1 MTNKWITVKPN
12 GQNNTGRPAL
22 IGEGGVIKGGMG
34 GKFNGEKISEV
45 RKDFTGAK
53 TPKPAN
59 NSKEKAEARIKEI
72 DGALNSKNKPKLL
85 ERAKLRKEKEELM
98 KELGIENKSNN
109 PTTENK
115 PKVSKEDQLKEK
127 ADKDAQYVISLYDKH
142 YKDEPISTI
151 EKDIEKAEK
160 KIQKQIALS
169 EGEMSYSGNRSTRKA
184 VASQSVI
191 TFSNSKRDLET
202 YLKYRKSK
210 LAEDNISHATDM
222 AMDFQSLTTVRHT
235 DKNGHLIVDR
245 TCITKAA
252 INPYL
257 GKEIPNWQAL
267 GLDSNKVYMLLRCPA
282 ELQRALPTFQGLQL
296 LERHT
301 PVSSEEPEKDSTV
314 GSIGTVVEMDGDNV
328 YSSLRVYD
336 QNAIDLIESEKLN
349 QLSAGYAY
357 TADMTSGEWNGE
369 HYDGVMRNIHGN
381 HVALVE
387 RGRIGEDAII
397 ADEMPNEIEEF
408 LMSKKIALKKGSL
421 SKLQEQLGM
430 DSAEELK
437 KTIIAVVGQ
446 LAHDEDKEEKEAE
459 DEDDEKKSDAED
471 EEVIEVAE
479 DEDDDKKSDAEDE
492 DDKDDKK
499 EQAMDAAMIESNAV
513 AKMKGIFSA
522 LKDVE
527 PLVGELAMD
536 GFDSEHDVYVYAV
549 KHKGENTA
557 GVNTAGLKLAVKHL
571 KAGSQSKQIA
581 QDSAYASASTG
592 LKSITGHIRKG

>member
-1 MTNKWITVKPN
+1 M
-12 GQNNTGRPAL
+12 
-22 IGEGGVIKGGMG
+22 
-34 GKFNGEKISEV
+34 
-45 RKDFTGAK
+45 
-53 TPKPAN
+53 PK
-59 NSKEKAEARIKEI
+59 
-72 DGALNSKNKPKLL
+72 
-85 ERAKLRKEKEELM
+85 
-98 KELGIENKSNN
+98 
-109 PTTENK
+109 
-115 PKVSKEDQLKEK
+115 
-127 ADKDAQYVISLYDKH
+127 Y
-142 YKDEPISTI
+142 
-151 EKDIEKAEK
+151 
-160 KIQKQIALS
+160 
-169 EGEMSYSGNRSTRKA
+169 
-184 VASQSVI
+184 
-191 TFSNSKRDLET
+191 
-202 YLKYRKSK
+202 
-210 LAEDNISHATDM
+210 
-222 AMDFQSLTTVRHT
+222 AMDFQSLTTVRHI
-235 DKNGHLIVDR
+235 DNNGHLIVDR

-267 GLDSNKVYMLLRCPA
+267 GLDSNKVYMLLRCPT

-357 TADMTSGEWNGE
+357 TADMTGGEWNGE

-499 EQAMDAAMIESNAV
+499 QAMDAAMIESNAV

-536 GFDSEHDVYVYAV
+536 GFDSEHDVYAYAV
-549 KHKGENTA
+549 KQKGENTA

>member
-1 MTNKWITVKPN
+1 M
-12 GQNNTGRPAL
+12 
-22 IGEGGVIKGGMG
+22 
-34 GKFNGEKISEV
+34 
-45 RKDFTGAK
+45 
-53 TPKPAN
+53 PK
-59 NSKEKAEARIKEI
+59 
-72 DGALNSKNKPKLL
+72 
-85 ERAKLRKEKEELM
+85 
-98 KELGIENKSNN
+98 
-109 PTTENK
+109 
-115 PKVSKEDQLKEK
+115 
-127 ADKDAQYVISLYDKH
+127 Y
-142 YKDEPISTI
+142 
-151 EKDIEKAEK
+151 
-160 KIQKQIALS
+160 
-169 EGEMSYSGNRSTRKA
+169 
-184 VASQSVI
+184 
-191 TFSNSKRDLET
+191 
-202 YLKYRKSK
+202 
-210 LAEDNISHATDM
+210 
-222 AMDFQSLTTVRHT
+222 AMDFQALTTVRHK
-235 DKNGHLIVDR
+235 DNNNHLIVDR

-267 GLDSNKVYMLLRCPA
+267 GLEAEKVYMLLRCPV

-357 TADMTSGEWNGE
+357 TADMTGGEWNGE
-369 HYDGVMRNIHGN
+369 RYDGVMRNIHGN

-581 QDSAYASASTG
+581 QDSAYATASTG

>member
-1 MTNKWITVKPN
+1 
-12 GQNNTGRPAL
+12 
-22 IGEGGVIKGGMG
+22 MG
-34 GKFNGEKISEV
+34 LFYCLLFAII
-45 RKDFTGAK
+45 DFIYKAFTM
-53 TPKPAN
+53 PK
-59 NSKEKAEARIKEI
+59 
-72 DGALNSKNKPKLL
+72 
-85 ERAKLRKEKEELM
+85 
-98 KELGIENKSNN
+98 
-109 PTTENK
+109 
-115 PKVSKEDQLKEK
+115 
-127 ADKDAQYVISLYDKH
+127 Y
-142 YKDEPISTI
+142 
-151 EKDIEKAEK
+151 
-160 KIQKQIALS
+160 
-169 EGEMSYSGNRSTRKA
+169 
-184 VASQSVI
+184 
-191 TFSNSKRDLET
+191 
-202 YLKYRKSK
+202 
-210 LAEDNISHATDM
+210 
-222 AMDFQSLTTVRHT
+222 AMDFQSLTTARHK
-235 DKNGHLIVDR
+235 DNNGHLIVDR

-252 INPYL
+252 INPYR

-267 GLDSNKVYMLLRCPA
+267 GLDPNKVYMLLRCPT

-499 EQAMDAAMIESNAV
+499 QAMDAAMIESNAV

-536 GFDSEHDVYVYAV
+536 GFDSEHDVYAYAV
-549 KHKGENTA
+549 KQKGENTA

>member
-1 MTNKWITVKPN
+1 M
-12 GQNNTGRPAL
+12 
-22 IGEGGVIKGGMG
+22 
-34 GKFNGEKISEV
+34 
-45 RKDFTGAK
+45 
-53 TPKPAN
+53 PK
-59 NSKEKAEARIKEI
+59 
-72 DGALNSKNKPKLL
+72 
-85 ERAKLRKEKEELM
+85 
-98 KELGIENKSNN
+98 
-109 PTTENK
+109 
-115 PKVSKEDQLKEK
+115 
-127 ADKDAQYVISLYDKH
+127 Y
-142 YKDEPISTI
+142 
-151 EKDIEKAEK
+151 
-160 KIQKQIALS
+160 
-169 EGEMSYSGNRSTRKA
+169 
-184 VASQSVI
+184 
-191 TFSNSKRDLET
+191 
-202 YLKYRKSK
+202 
-210 LAEDNISHATDM
+210 
-222 AMDFQSLTTVRHT
+222 AMDFQSLTTVRHI
-235 DKNGHLIVDR
+235 DNNGHLIVDR

-252 INPYL
+252 INPYR
-257 GKEIPNWQAL
+257 GQEIPNWQAL
-267 GLDSNKVYMLLRCPA
+267 GLDPNKVYMLLRCPT

-336 QNAIDLIESEKLN
+336 QNAINLIESEKLN

-357 TADMTSGEWNGE
+357 TADMTGGEWNGE

-387 RGRIGEDAII
+387 RGRIGKDAII

-492 DDKDDKK
+492 DDKK
-499 EQAMDAAMIESNAV
+499 QAMDAAMIESNAV

-536 GFDSEHDVYVYAV
+536 GFDSEHDVYAYAV
-549 KHKGENTA
+549 KQKGENTA

>member
-1 MTNKWITVKPN
+1 M
-12 GQNNTGRPAL
+12 
-22 IGEGGVIKGGMG
+22 
-34 GKFNGEKISEV
+34 
-45 RKDFTGAK
+45 
-53 TPKPAN
+53 PK
-59 NSKEKAEARIKEI
+59 
-72 DGALNSKNKPKLL
+72 
-85 ERAKLRKEKEELM
+85 
-98 KELGIENKSNN
+98 
-109 PTTENK
+109 
-115 PKVSKEDQLKEK
+115 
-127 ADKDAQYVISLYDKH
+127 Y
-142 YKDEPISTI
+142 
-151 EKDIEKAEK
+151 
-160 KIQKQIALS
+160 
-169 EGEMSYSGNRSTRKA
+169 
-184 VASQSVI
+184 
-191 TFSNSKRDLET
+191 
-202 YLKYRKSK
+202 
-210 LAEDNISHATDM
+210 
-222 AMDFQSLTTVRHT
+222 AMDFQSLTTVRRI
-235 DKNGHLIVDR
+235 DNNGHLIVDR

-267 GLDSNKVYMLLRCPA
+267 GLDPNKVYMLLRCPT

-301 PVSSEEPEKDSTV
+301 PVSSEEPKKDSTV

-357 TADMTSGEWNGE
+357 TADMTGGEWNGE

-459 DEDDEKKSDAED
+459 DEDDKKTDAED

-479 DEDDDKKSDAEDE
+479 DEEDDKKSDAEDE

-536 GFDSEHDVYVYAV
+536 GFDSEHDVYAYAV
-549 KHKGENTA
+549 KQKGENTA

>member
-1 MTNKWITVKPN
+1 M
-12 GQNNTGRPAL
+12 
-22 IGEGGVIKGGMG
+22 
-34 GKFNGEKISEV
+34 
-45 RKDFTGAK
+45 
-53 TPKPAN
+53 
-59 NSKEKAEARIKEI
+59 
-72 DGALNSKNKPKLL
+72 
-85 ERAKLRKEKEELM
+85 
-98 KELGIENKSNN
+98 
-109 PTTENK
+109 
-115 PKVSKEDQLKEK
+115 
-127 ADKDAQYVISLYDKH
+127 
-142 YKDEPISTI
+142 
-151 EKDIEKAEK
+151 
-160 KIQKQIALS
+160 
-169 EGEMSYSGNRSTRKA
+169 
-184 VASQSVI
+184 
-191 TFSNSKRDLET
+191 
-202 YLKYRKSK
+202 
-210 LAEDNISHATDM
+210 AEDNISHATDM
-222 AMDFQSLTTVRHT
+222 AMDFQSLTTVRHI
-235 DKNGHLIVDR
+235 DNNGHLIVDR

-267 GLDSNKVYMLLRCPA
+267 GLDPNKVYMLLRCPT

-301 PVSSEEPEKDSTV
+301 PVSAEEPEKDSTV

-357 TADMTSGEWNGE
+357 TADMTGGEWNGE

-387 RGRIGEDAII
+387 RGRIGKDAII

-499 EQAMDAAMIESNAV
+499 QAMDAAMIESNAV

-536 GFDSEHDVYVYAV
+536 GFDSEHDVYAYAV
-549 KHKGENTA
+549 KQKGENTA

>member
-1 MTNKWITVKPN
+1 M
-12 GQNNTGRPAL
+12 
-22 IGEGGVIKGGMG
+22 
-34 GKFNGEKISEV
+34 
-45 RKDFTGAK
+45 
-53 TPKPAN
+53 PK
-59 NSKEKAEARIKEI
+59 
-72 DGALNSKNKPKLL
+72 
-85 ERAKLRKEKEELM
+85 
-98 KELGIENKSNN
+98 
-109 PTTENK
+109 
-115 PKVSKEDQLKEK
+115 
-127 ADKDAQYVISLYDKH
+127 Y
-142 YKDEPISTI
+142 
-151 EKDIEKAEK
+151 
-160 KIQKQIALS
+160 
-169 EGEMSYSGNRSTRKA
+169 
-184 VASQSVI
+184 
-191 TFSNSKRDLET
+191 
-202 YLKYRKSK
+202 
-210 LAEDNISHATDM
+210 
-222 AMDFQSLTTVRHT
+222 AMDFQSLTTVRHI
-235 DKNGHLIVDR
+235 DNNGHLIVDR

-267 GLDSNKVYMLLRCPA
+267 GLDQNKVYMLLRCPT

-301 PVSSEEPEKDSTV
+301 QVSSEEPKKDSTV

-357 TADMTSGEWNGE
+357 TADMTGGEWNGE

-387 RGRIGEDAII
+387 RGRIGKDAII

-492 DDKDDKK
+492 DDKDDKDDK
-499 EQAMDAAMIESNAV
+499 KQAMDAAMIESNAV

-536 GFDSEHDVYVYAV
+536 GFDSEHDVYAYAV
-549 KHKGENTA
+549 KQKGENTA

>member
-1 MTNKWITVKPN
+1 M
-12 GQNNTGRPAL
+12 
-22 IGEGGVIKGGMG
+22 
-34 GKFNGEKISEV
+34 
-45 RKDFTGAK
+45 
-53 TPKPAN
+53 PK
-59 NSKEKAEARIKEI
+59 
-72 DGALNSKNKPKLL
+72 
-85 ERAKLRKEKEELM
+85 
-98 KELGIENKSNN
+98 
-109 PTTENK
+109 
-115 PKVSKEDQLKEK
+115 
-127 ADKDAQYVISLYDKH
+127 Y
-142 YKDEPISTI
+142 
-151 EKDIEKAEK
+151 
-160 KIQKQIALS
+160 
-169 EGEMSYSGNRSTRKA
+169 
-184 VASQSVI
+184 
-191 TFSNSKRDLET
+191 
-202 YLKYRKSK
+202 
-210 LAEDNISHATDM
+210 
-222 AMDFQSLTTVRHT
+222 AMDFQSLTTVRHI
-235 DKNGHLIVDR
+235 DNNGHLIVDR

-267 GLDSNKVYMLLRCPA
+267 GLDPNKVYMLLRCPT

-301 PVSSEEPEKDSTV
+301 AVSSEEPEKDSTV

-408 LMSKKIALKKGSL
+408 LMSKKIALKKGGIAEVEKKAKAL
-421 SKLQEQLGM
+421 LGLDALPAELTSKL
-430 DSAEELK
+430 
-437 KTIIAVVGQ
+437 IIAVAGQ

-499 EQAMDAAMIESNAV
+499 QAMDAAMIESNAV

-536 GFDSEHDVYVYAV
+536 GFDSEHDVYAYAV
-549 KHKGENTA
+549 KQKGENTA

>member
-1 MTNKWITVKPN
+1 
-12 GQNNTGRPAL
+12 
-22 IGEGGVIKGGMG
+22 MG
-34 GKFNGEKISEV
+34 LFYCLPFAII
-45 RKDFTGAK
+45 DFIYKAFTM
-53 TPKPAN
+53 PK
-59 NSKEKAEARIKEI
+59 
-72 DGALNSKNKPKLL
+72 
-85 ERAKLRKEKEELM
+85 
-98 KELGIENKSNN
+98 
-109 PTTENK
+109 
-115 PKVSKEDQLKEK
+115 
-127 ADKDAQYVISLYDKH
+127 Y
-142 YKDEPISTI
+142 
-151 EKDIEKAEK
+151 
-160 KIQKQIALS
+160 
-169 EGEMSYSGNRSTRKA
+169 
-184 VASQSVI
+184 
-191 TFSNSKRDLET
+191 
-202 YLKYRKSK
+202 
-210 LAEDNISHATDM
+210 
-222 AMDFQSLTTVRHT
+222 AMDFQTLTTTRHK
-235 DKNGHLIVDR
+235 DNNGHLIVDR

-252 INPYL
+252 INPYR
-257 GKEIPNWQAL
+257 GQEIPNWQAL
-267 GLDSNKVYMLLRCPA
+267 GLDPNKVYMLLRCPT

-357 TADMTSGEWNGE
+357 TADMTGGEWNGE

-387 RGRIGEDAII
+387 RGRIGKDAII

-459 DEDDEKKSDAED
+459 DEDDEKKTDAED

-499 EQAMDAAMIESNAV
+499 QAMDAAMIESNAV

-536 GFDSEHDVYVYAV
+536 GFDSEHDVYAYAV
-549 KHKGENTA
+549 KQKGENTA

-592 LKSITGHIRKG
+592 LKSITSHIRKG

>member
-1 MTNKWITVKPN
+1 M
-12 GQNNTGRPAL
+12 
-22 IGEGGVIKGGMG
+22 
-34 GKFNGEKISEV
+34 
-45 RKDFTGAK
+45 
-53 TPKPAN
+53 PK
-59 NSKEKAEARIKEI
+59 
-72 DGALNSKNKPKLL
+72 
-85 ERAKLRKEKEELM
+85 
-98 KELGIENKSNN
+98 
-109 PTTENK
+109 
-115 PKVSKEDQLKEK
+115 
-127 ADKDAQYVISLYDKH
+127 Y
-142 YKDEPISTI
+142 
-151 EKDIEKAEK
+151 
-160 KIQKQIALS
+160 
-169 EGEMSYSGNRSTRKA
+169 
-184 VASQSVI
+184 
-191 TFSNSKRDLET
+191 
-202 YLKYRKSK
+202 
-210 LAEDNISHATDM
+210 
-222 AMDFQSLTTVRHT
+222 AMDFQSLTTTRHK
-235 DKNGHLIVDR
+235 DNNGHLIVDR

-252 INPYL
+252 INPYR
-257 GKEIPNWQAL
+257 GQEIPNWQAL
-267 GLDSNKVYMLLRCPA
+267 GLDPNKVYMLLRCPT

-357 TADMTSGEWNGE
+357 TADMTGGEWNGE

-387 RGRIGEDAII
+387 RGRIGKDAII

-492 DDKDDKK
+492 DDKK
-499 EQAMDAAMIESNAV
+499 QAMDAAMIESNAV

-536 GFDSEHDVYVYAV
+536 GFDSEHDVYAYAV
-549 KHKGENTA
+549 KQKGENTA

>member
-1 MTNKWITVKPN
+1 M
-12 GQNNTGRPAL
+12 
-22 IGEGGVIKGGMG
+22 
-34 GKFNGEKISEV
+34 
-45 RKDFTGAK
+45 
-53 TPKPAN
+53 PK
-59 NSKEKAEARIKEI
+59 
-72 DGALNSKNKPKLL
+72 
-85 ERAKLRKEKEELM
+85 
-98 KELGIENKSNN
+98 
-109 PTTENK
+109 
-115 PKVSKEDQLKEK
+115 
-127 ADKDAQYVISLYDKH
+127 Y
-142 YKDEPISTI
+142 
-151 EKDIEKAEK
+151 
-160 KIQKQIALS
+160 
-169 EGEMSYSGNRSTRKA
+169 
-184 VASQSVI
+184 
-191 TFSNSKRDLET
+191 
-202 YLKYRKSK
+202 
-210 LAEDNISHATDM
+210 
-222 AMDFQSLTTVRHT
+222 AMDFQSLTTVRHI
-235 DKNGHLIVDR
+235 DNNGHLIVDR

-267 GLDSNKVYMLLRCPA
+267 GLDPNKVYMLLRCPT

-301 PVSSEEPEKDSTV
+301 PVSSEEPKKDSTV

-357 TADMTSGEWNGE
+357 TADMTGGEWNGE

-397 ADEMPNEIEEF
+397 ADEMPNEIKEF

-446 LAHDEDKEEKEAE
+446 LAHDEDKEDDKKAE
-459 DEDDEKKSDAED
+459 GEDDEKKSDAED

-492 DDKDDKK
+492 AKKDDKDDDEAKKDDKK

-513 AKMKGIFSA
+513 AKVTA
-522 LKDVE
+522 LFEAREKVK
-527 PLVGELAMD
+527 PIVG
-536 GFDSEHDVYVYAV
+536 
-549 KHKGENTA
+549 
-557 GVNTAGLKLAVKHL
+557 
-571 KAGSQSKQIA
+571 QIA
-581 QDSAYASASTG
+581 CDSAEEVYKTALDKSGVSTKGVHPSAYGAMVDLVLQGKQNTPNIAEDAAYASASTG

>member
-1 MTNKWITVKPN
+1 MTDKWITVKPN
-12 GQNNTGRPAL
+12 GQSNTGRPAL

-72 DGALNSKNKPKLL
+72 DNALNSENKPKLL
-85 ERAKLRKEKEELM
+85 ERARLRKEKEELM
-98 KELGIENKSNN
+98 KELGVENKSNN

-115 PKVSKEDQLKEK
+115 PKASKEDQLKEK
-127 ADKDAQYVISLYDKH
+127 AEKDAQYVISLYDKH
-142 YKDEPISTI
+142 YKDEPISAI

-184 VASQSVI
+184 VASQAVI

-210 LAEDNISHATDM
+210 LSEDNISHATDM
-222 AMDFQSLTTVRHT
+222 AMDFQSLTTARHK
-235 DKNGHLIVDR
+235 DSNGHLIVDR

-252 INPYL
+252 INPYR
-257 GKEIPNWQAL
+257 GQEIPNWQAL
-267 GLDSNKVYMLLRCPA
+267 GLDPNKVYMLLRCPT

-357 TADMTSGEWNGE
+357 TADMTGGEWNGE

-446 LAHDEDKEEKEAE
+446 LAHDEDVEEKEAE
-459 DEDDEKKSDAED
+459 DEDDEKKTDAED

-479 DEDDDKKSDAEDE
+479 DEEDDKKSDAEDE

-499 EQAMDAAMIESNAV
+499 QAMDAAMIESNAV

-536 GFDSEHDVYVYAV
+536 GFDSEHDVYAYAV
-549 KHKGENTA
+549 KQKGENTA

-571 KAGSQSKQIA
+571 KTGSQSKQIA

>member
-1 MTNKWITVKPN
+1 MP
-12 GQNNTGRPAL
+12 L
-22 IGEGGVIKGGMG
+22 EKG
-34 GKFNGEKISEV
+34 
-45 RKDFTGAK
+45 
-53 TPKPAN
+53 
-59 NSKEKAEARIKEI
+59 
-72 DGALNSKNKPKLL
+72 
-85 ERAKLRKEKEELM
+85 
-98 KELGIENKSNN
+98 KS
-109 PTTENK
+109 
-115 PKVSKEDQLKEK
+115 Q
-127 ADKDAQYVISLYDKH
+127 
-142 YKDEPISTI
+142 
-151 EKDIEKAEK
+151 
-160 KIQKQIALS
+160 
-169 EGEMSYSGNRSTRKA
+169 G
-184 VASQSVI
+184 
-191 TFSNSKRDLET
+191 
-202 YLKYRKSK
+202 
-210 LAEDNISHATDM
+210 M
-222 AMDFQSLTTVRHT
+222 AMDFQSLTTARHI
-235 DKNGHLIVDR
+235 DNNGHLIVDR

-252 INPYL
+252 INPYR
-257 GKEIPNWQAL
+257 GQEIPNWQAL
-267 GLDSNKVYMLLRCPA
+267 GLDPNKVYMLLRCPT

-357 TADMTSGEWNGE
+357 TADMTGGEWNGE

-387 RGRIGEDAII
+387 RGRIGKDAII

-499 EQAMDAAMIESNAV
+499 QAMDAAMIESNAV

-536 GFDSEHDVYVYAV
+536 GFDSEHDVYAYAV
-549 KHKGENTA
+549 KQKGENTA

>member
-1 MTNKWITVKPN
+1 
-12 GQNNTGRPAL
+12 
-22 IGEGGVIKGGMG
+22 MG
-34 GKFNGEKISEV
+34 LFYCLLFAII
-45 RKDFTGAK
+45 DFIYKAFTM
-53 TPKPAN
+53 PK
-59 NSKEKAEARIKEI
+59 
-72 DGALNSKNKPKLL
+72 
-85 ERAKLRKEKEELM
+85 
-98 KELGIENKSNN
+98 
-109 PTTENK
+109 
-115 PKVSKEDQLKEK
+115 
-127 ADKDAQYVISLYDKH
+127 Y
-142 YKDEPISTI
+142 
-151 EKDIEKAEK
+151 
-160 KIQKQIALS
+160 
-169 EGEMSYSGNRSTRKA
+169 
-184 VASQSVI
+184 
-191 TFSNSKRDLET
+191 
-202 YLKYRKSK
+202 
-210 LAEDNISHATDM
+210 
-222 AMDFQSLTTVRHT
+222 AMDFQSLTTTRHK
-235 DKNGHLIVDR
+235 DNNGHLIVDR

-252 INPYL
+252 INPYR
-257 GKEIPNWQAL
+257 GQEIPNWQAL
-267 GLDSNKVYMLLRCPA
+267 GLDPNKVYMLLRCPT

-357 TADMTSGEWNGE
+357 TADMTGGEWNGE

-387 RGRIGEDAII
+387 RGRIGKDAII

-479 DEDDDKKSDAEDE
+479 DEDEDDDKKSDAEDE

-499 EQAMDAAMIESNAV
+499 QAMDAAMIESNAV
-513 AKMKGIFSA
+513 AKVTALFEAREKVKPIVGQIACDSAEEVYKTALAKSGVSTKGVHPSA
-522 LKDVE
+522 YGAMVD
-527 PLVGELAMD
+527 LVLQG
-536 GFDSEHDVYVYAV
+536 
-549 KHKGENTA
+549 KQNTP
-557 GVNTAGLKLAVKHL
+557 N
-571 KAGSQSKQIA
+571 IA

>member
-1 MTNKWITVKPN
+1 MP
-12 GQNNTGRPAL
+12 R
-22 IGEGGVIKGGMG
+22 
-34 GKFNGEKISEV
+34 
-45 RKDFTGAK
+45 
-53 TPKPAN
+53 
-59 NSKEKAEARIKEI
+59 
-72 DGALNSKNKPKLL
+72 
-85 ERAKLRKEKEELM
+85 
-98 KELGIENKSNN
+98 
-109 PTTENK
+109 
-115 PKVSKEDQLKEK
+115 
-127 ADKDAQYVISLYDKH
+127 Y
-142 YKDEPISTI
+142 
-151 EKDIEKAEK
+151 
-160 KIQKQIALS
+160 
-169 EGEMSYSGNRSTRKA
+169 
-184 VASQSVI
+184 
-191 TFSNSKRDLET
+191 
-202 YLKYRKSK
+202 
-210 LAEDNISHATDM
+210 
-222 AMDFQSLTTVRHT
+222 AMDFQSLTTVRHI
-235 DKNGHLIVDR
+235 DNNGHLIVDR

-267 GLDSNKVYMLLRCPA
+267 GLDPNKVYMLLRCPT

-357 TADMTSGEWNGE
+357 TADMTGGEWNGE

-387 RGRIGEDAII
+387 RGRIGKDAII

-499 EQAMDAAMIESNAV
+499 QAMDAAMIESNAV

-536 GFDSEHDVYVYAV
+536 GFDSEHDVYAYAV
-549 KHKGENTA
+549 KQKGENTA

>member
-1 MTNKWITVKPN
+1 M
-12 GQNNTGRPAL
+12 
-22 IGEGGVIKGGMG
+22 
-34 GKFNGEKISEV
+34 
-45 RKDFTGAK
+45 
-53 TPKPAN
+53 PK
-59 NSKEKAEARIKEI
+59 
-72 DGALNSKNKPKLL
+72 
-85 ERAKLRKEKEELM
+85 
-98 KELGIENKSNN
+98 
-109 PTTENK
+109 
-115 PKVSKEDQLKEK
+115 
-127 ADKDAQYVISLYDKH
+127 Y
-142 YKDEPISTI
+142 
-151 EKDIEKAEK
+151 
-160 KIQKQIALS
+160 
-169 EGEMSYSGNRSTRKA
+169 
-184 VASQSVI
+184 
-191 TFSNSKRDLET
+191 
-202 YLKYRKSK
+202 
-210 LAEDNISHATDM
+210 
-222 AMDFQSLTTVRHT
+222 AMDFQSLTTTRHK
-235 DKNGHLIVDR
+235 DGNGHLIVDR

-252 INPYL
+252 INPYR
-257 GKEIPNWQAL
+257 GQEIPNWQAL
-267 GLDSNKVYMLLRCPA
+267 GLDPNKVYMLLRCPT

-387 RGRIGEDAII
+387 RGRIGKDAII

-479 DEDDDKKSDAEDE
+479 DEEDDKKSDAEDE

-499 EQAMDAAMIESNAV
+499 QAMDAAMIESNAV

-536 GFDSEHDVYVYAV
+536 GFDSEHDVYAYAV
-549 KHKGENTA
+549 KQKGENTA

>member
-1 MTNKWITVKPN
+1 
-12 GQNNTGRPAL
+12 
-22 IGEGGVIKGGMG
+22 
-34 GKFNGEKISEV
+34 
-45 RKDFTGAK
+45 
-53 TPKPAN
+53 
-59 NSKEKAEARIKEI
+59 
-72 DGALNSKNKPKLL
+72 
-85 ERAKLRKEKEELM
+85 
-98 KELGIENKSNN
+98 
-109 PTTENK
+109 
-115 PKVSKEDQLKEK
+115 
-127 ADKDAQYVISLYDKH
+127 
-142 YKDEPISTI
+142 
-151 EKDIEKAEK
+151 
-160 KIQKQIALS
+160 
-169 EGEMSYSGNRSTRKA
+169 
-184 VASQSVI
+184 
-191 TFSNSKRDLET
+191 
-202 YLKYRKSK
+202 
-210 LAEDNISHATDM
+210 
-222 AMDFQSLTTVRHT
+222 MDFQSLTTVRHI
-235 DKNGHLIVDR
+235 DNNGHLIVDR

-267 GLDSNKVYMLLRCPA
+267 GLDQNKVYMLLRCPV

-301 PVSSEEPEKDSTV
+301 LVSSEEPKKDSTV

-499 EQAMDAAMIESNAV
+499 QAMDAAMIESNAV

-536 GFDSEHDVYVYAV
+536 GFDSEHDVYAYAV
-549 KHKGENTA
+549 KQKGENTA

>member
-1 MTNKWITVKPN
+1 M
-12 GQNNTGRPAL
+12 
-22 IGEGGVIKGGMG
+22 
-34 GKFNGEKISEV
+34 
-45 RKDFTGAK
+45 
-53 TPKPAN
+53 PK
-59 NSKEKAEARIKEI
+59 
-72 DGALNSKNKPKLL
+72 
-85 ERAKLRKEKEELM
+85 
-98 KELGIENKSNN
+98 
-109 PTTENK
+109 
-115 PKVSKEDQLKEK
+115 
-127 ADKDAQYVISLYDKH
+127 Y
-142 YKDEPISTI
+142 
-151 EKDIEKAEK
+151 
-160 KIQKQIALS
+160 
-169 EGEMSYSGNRSTRKA
+169 
-184 VASQSVI
+184 
-191 TFSNSKRDLET
+191 
-202 YLKYRKSK
+202 
-210 LAEDNISHATDM
+210 
-222 AMDFQSLTTVRHT
+222 AMDFQSLTTVRRI
-235 DKNGHLIVDR
+235 DNNGHLIVDR

-267 GLDSNKVYMLLRCPA
+267 GLDPNKVYMLLRCPT

-357 TADMTSGEWNGE
+357 TADMTGGEWNGE

-536 GFDSEHDVYVYAV
+536 GFDSEHDVYAYAV
-549 KHKGENTA
+549 KQKGENTA

>member
-1 MTNKWITVKPN
+1 MP
-12 GQNNTGRPAL
+12 L
-22 IGEGGVIKGGMG
+22 EKG
-34 GKFNGEKISEV
+34 
-45 RKDFTGAK
+45 
-53 TPKPAN
+53 
-59 NSKEKAEARIKEI
+59 
-72 DGALNSKNKPKLL
+72 
-85 ERAKLRKEKEELM
+85 
-98 KELGIENKSNN
+98 KS
-109 PTTENK
+109 
-115 PKVSKEDQLKEK
+115 Q
-127 ADKDAQYVISLYDKH
+127 
-142 YKDEPISTI
+142 
-151 EKDIEKAEK
+151 
-160 KIQKQIALS
+160 
-169 EGEMSYSGNRSTRKA
+169 G
-184 VASQSVI
+184 
-191 TFSNSKRDLET
+191 
-202 YLKYRKSK
+202 
-210 LAEDNISHATDM
+210 M
-222 AMDFQSLTTVRHT
+222 AMDFQPLTTTRHK
-235 DKNGHLIVDR
+235 DNNGHLIVDR

-267 GLDSNKVYMLLRCPA
+267 GLDSNKVYMLLRCPT

-301 PVSSEEPEKDSTV
+301 PVSSEEPEKESTV

-357 TADMTSGEWNGE
+357 TADMTGGEWNGE

-387 RGRIGEDAII
+387 RGRIGKDAII

-430 DSAEELK
+430 DSTEELK

-446 LAHDEDKEEKEAE
+446 LAHDEDKEEKKAE
-459 DEDDEKKSDAED
+459 DEDDEKNTDAED

-479 DEDDDKKSDAEDE
+479 DEEDNKKSDAEDEEDNKKSDAEDE

-499 EQAMDAAMIESNAV
+499 QAMDAAMIESNAV

-549 KHKGENTA
+549 KQKGESVQ

-571 KAGSQSKQIA
+571 KAGTQSKQIA
-581 QDSAYASASTG
+581 QDSAYATASTG

>member
-1 MTNKWITVKPN
+1 M
-12 GQNNTGRPAL
+12 
-22 IGEGGVIKGGMG
+22 
-34 GKFNGEKISEV
+34 
-45 RKDFTGAK
+45 
-53 TPKPAN
+53 PK
-59 NSKEKAEARIKEI
+59 
-72 DGALNSKNKPKLL
+72 
-85 ERAKLRKEKEELM
+85 
-98 KELGIENKSNN
+98 
-109 PTTENK
+109 
-115 PKVSKEDQLKEK
+115 
-127 ADKDAQYVISLYDKH
+127 Y
-142 YKDEPISTI
+142 
-151 EKDIEKAEK
+151 
-160 KIQKQIALS
+160 
-169 EGEMSYSGNRSTRKA
+169 
-184 VASQSVI
+184 
-191 TFSNSKRDLET
+191 
-202 YLKYRKSK
+202 
-210 LAEDNISHATDM
+210 
-222 AMDFQSLTTVRHT
+222 AMDFQSLTTARHK
-235 DKNGHLIVDR
+235 DSNGHLIVDR

-267 GLDSNKVYMLLRCPA
+267 GLDPNKVYMLLRCPT

-357 TADMTSGEWNGE
+357 TADMTGGEWNGE

-446 LAHDEDKEEKEAE
+446 LAHDEDKEEKEVE

-499 EQAMDAAMIESNAV
+499 QAMDAAMIESNAV

-536 GFDSEHDVYVYAV
+536 GFDSEHDVYAYAV
-549 KHKGENTA
+549 KQKGENTA

>member
-1 MTNKWITVKPN
+1 M
-12 GQNNTGRPAL
+12 
-22 IGEGGVIKGGMG
+22 
-34 GKFNGEKISEV
+34 
-45 RKDFTGAK
+45 
-53 TPKPAN
+53 PK
-59 NSKEKAEARIKEI
+59 
-72 DGALNSKNKPKLL
+72 
-85 ERAKLRKEKEELM
+85 
-98 KELGIENKSNN
+98 
-109 PTTENK
+109 
-115 PKVSKEDQLKEK
+115 
-127 ADKDAQYVISLYDKH
+127 Y
-142 YKDEPISTI
+142 
-151 EKDIEKAEK
+151 
-160 KIQKQIALS
+160 
-169 EGEMSYSGNRSTRKA
+169 
-184 VASQSVI
+184 
-191 TFSNSKRDLET
+191 
-202 YLKYRKSK
+202 
-210 LAEDNISHATDM
+210 
-222 AMDFQSLTTVRHT
+222 AMDFQSLTTTRHK
-235 DKNGHLIVDR
+235 DNNGHLIVDR

-252 INPYL
+252 INPYR
-257 GKEIPNWQAL
+257 GQEIPNWQAL
-267 GLDSNKVYMLLRCPA
+267 GLDPNKVYMLLRCPT

-357 TADMTSGEWNGE
+357 TADMTGGEWNGE

-387 RGRIGEDAII
+387 RGRIGKDAII

-446 LAHDEDKEEKEAE
+446 LAHDEDVEEKEAE

-499 EQAMDAAMIESNAV
+499 TSYGRCYDRV
-513 AKMKGIFSA
+513 
-522 LKDVE
+522 
-527 PLVGELAMD
+527 
-536 GFDSEHDVYVYAV
+536 
-549 KHKGENTA
+549 
-557 GVNTAGLKLAVKHL
+557 
-571 KAGSQSKQIA
+571 
-581 QDSAYASASTG
+581 
-592 LKSITGHIRKG
+592 

>member
-1 MTNKWITVKPN
+1 MTDKWITVKPN

-72 DGALNSKNKPKLL
+72 DSALNSENKPKLL

-115 PKVSKEDQLKEK
+115 PKVSKEDREK
-127 ADKDAQYVISLYDKH
+127 RATEHEKQQIMQHVGRL
-142 YKDEPISTI
+142 YKDVSNA
-151 EKDIEKAEK
+151 DIEKRIQK
-160 KIQKQIALS
+160 LDKDIQKQIDAS
-169 EGEMSYSGNRSTRKA
+169 TGEMSYSGNRSTRKA
-184 VASQSVI
+184 VASQAVI
-191 TFSNSKRDLET
+191 TLSQSKSDLEKL
-202 YLKYRKSK
+202 LKYRKEESK
-210 LAEDNISHATDM
+210 EQAHDM
-222 AMDFQSLTTVRHT
+222 AMDFQSLTTVRHI
-235 DKNGHLIVDR
+235 DNNGHLIVDR

-267 GLDSNKVYMLLRCPA
+267 GLDQNKVYMLLRCPT

-301 PVSSEEPEKDSTV
+301 QVSSEEPKKDSTV

-357 TADMTSGEWNGE
+357 TADMTGGEWNGE

-387 RGRIGEDAII
+387 RGRIGKDAII

-492 DDKDDKK
+492 DDKDDKDDK
-499 EQAMDAAMIESNAV
+499 KQAMDAAMIESNAV

-536 GFDSEHDVYVYAV
+536 GFDSEHDVYAYAV
-549 KHKGENTA
+549 KQKGENTA

>member
-1 MTNKWITVKPN
+1 
-12 GQNNTGRPAL
+12 
-22 IGEGGVIKGGMG
+22 MG
-34 GKFNGEKISEV
+34 LFYCLLFAIINFIYKA
-45 RKDFTGAK
+45 FTM
-53 TPKPAN
+53 PK
-59 NSKEKAEARIKEI
+59 
-72 DGALNSKNKPKLL
+72 
-85 ERAKLRKEKEELM
+85 
-98 KELGIENKSNN
+98 
-109 PTTENK
+109 
-115 PKVSKEDQLKEK
+115 
-127 ADKDAQYVISLYDKH
+127 Y
-142 YKDEPISTI
+142 
-151 EKDIEKAEK
+151 
-160 KIQKQIALS
+160 
-169 EGEMSYSGNRSTRKA
+169 
-184 VASQSVI
+184 
-191 TFSNSKRDLET
+191 
-202 YLKYRKSK
+202 
-210 LAEDNISHATDM
+210 
-222 AMDFQSLTTVRHT
+222 AMDFQALTTTRHK
-235 DKNGHLIVDR
+235 DSNGHLIVDR

-267 GLDSNKVYMLLRCPA
+267 GLDPNKVYMLLRCPT

-314 GSIGTVVEMDGDNV
+314 GSVGTVVEMDGDNV

-357 TADMTSGEWNGE
+357 TADMTGGEWNGE

-387 RGRIGEDAII
+387 HGRIGKDAII

-499 EQAMDAAMIESNAV
+499 QAMDAAMIESNAV

-536 GFDSEHDVYVYAV
+536 GFDSEHDVYAYAV
-549 KHKGENTA
+549 KQKGENTA

>member
-1 MTNKWITVKPN
+1 M
-12 GQNNTGRPAL
+12 
-22 IGEGGVIKGGMG
+22 
-34 GKFNGEKISEV
+34 
-45 RKDFTGAK
+45 
-53 TPKPAN
+53 PK
-59 NSKEKAEARIKEI
+59 
-72 DGALNSKNKPKLL
+72 
-85 ERAKLRKEKEELM
+85 
-98 KELGIENKSNN
+98 
-109 PTTENK
+109 
-115 PKVSKEDQLKEK
+115 
-127 ADKDAQYVISLYDKH
+127 Y
-142 YKDEPISTI
+142 
-151 EKDIEKAEK
+151 
-160 KIQKQIALS
+160 
-169 EGEMSYSGNRSTRKA
+169 
-184 VASQSVI
+184 
-191 TFSNSKRDLET
+191 
-202 YLKYRKSK
+202 
-210 LAEDNISHATDM
+210 
-222 AMDFQSLTTVRHT
+222 AMDFQSLTTVRHI
-235 DKNGHLIVDR
+235 DNNGHLIVDR

-267 GLDSNKVYMLLRCPA
+267 GLDQNKVYMLLRCPT

-357 TADMTSGEWNGE
+357 TADMTGGEWNGE

-499 EQAMDAAMIESNAV
+499 QAMDAAMIESNAV

-536 GFDSEHDVYVYAV
+536 GFDSEHDVYAYAV
-549 KHKGENTA
+549 KQKGENTA

>member
-72 DGALNSKNKPKLL
+72 DNALNSENKPKLL

-98 KELGIENKSNN
+98 KELGIENTSNKQS
-109 PTTENK
+109 TENK

-142 YKDEPISTI
+142 YKDEPISAI

-184 VASQSVI
+184 VASQAVI

-210 LAEDNISHATDM
+210 LSEDNISHATDM
-222 AMDFQSLTTVRHT
+222 AMDFQSLTTVRHI
-235 DKNGHLIVDR
+235 DNNGHLIVDR

-252 INPYL
+252 INPYR
-257 GKEIPNWQAL
+257 GQEIPNWQAL
-267 GLDSNKVYMLLRCPA
+267 GLDPNKVYMLLRCPT

-357 TADMTSGEWNGE
+357 TADMTGGEWNGE

-387 RGRIGEDAII
+387 RGRIGKDAII

-499 EQAMDAAMIESNAV
+499 QAMDAAMIESNAV

-536 GFDSEHDVYVYAV
+536 GFDSEHDVYAYAV
-549 KHKGENTA
+549 KQKGESVQ

>member
-1 MTNKWITVKPN
+1 M
-12 GQNNTGRPAL
+12 
-22 IGEGGVIKGGMG
+22 
-34 GKFNGEKISEV
+34 
-45 RKDFTGAK
+45 
-53 TPKPAN
+53 PK
-59 NSKEKAEARIKEI
+59 
-72 DGALNSKNKPKLL
+72 
-85 ERAKLRKEKEELM
+85 
-98 KELGIENKSNN
+98 
-109 PTTENK
+109 
-115 PKVSKEDQLKEK
+115 
-127 ADKDAQYVISLYDKH
+127 Y
-142 YKDEPISTI
+142 
-151 EKDIEKAEK
+151 
-160 KIQKQIALS
+160 
-169 EGEMSYSGNRSTRKA
+169 
-184 VASQSVI
+184 
-191 TFSNSKRDLET
+191 
-202 YLKYRKSK
+202 
-210 LAEDNISHATDM
+210 
-222 AMDFQSLTTVRHT
+222 AMDFQALTTVRHI
-235 DKNGHLIVDR
+235 DNNGHLIVDR

-267 GLDSNKVYMLLRCPA
+267 GLDPNKVYMLLRCPT

-296 LERHT
+296 LERHI

-357 TADMTSGEWNGE
+357 TADMTGGEWNGE

-459 DEDDEKKSDAED
+459 DEDDEKKTDAED

-499 EQAMDAAMIESNAV
+499 QAMDAAMIESNAV

-536 GFDSEHDVYVYAV
+536 GFDSEHDVYAYAV
-549 KHKGENTA
+549 KQKGENTA